1 LMAQLISSLAMV
13 TGWSFQNFQPGWMM
27 LLIVEVP
34 VLLLILAAIF
44 GRPRKPKVT
53 IVFVGTLLVLFT
65 GFVATTWLLGTIVSV
80 FFP

>member
-1 LMAQLISSLAMV
+1 MAQLISSLAMV
-13 TGWSFQNFQPGWMM
+13 TGWNFQNFQPGWMM
-27 LLIVEVP
+27 LLIVEIP
-34 VLLLILAAIF
+34 VLLLILAAVF

-53 IVFVGTLLVLFT
+53 IVFLGTLLVLFT

>member
-1 LMAQLISSLAMV
+1 LIAQLISALSML
-13 TGWSFQNFQPGWMM
+13 TGVSSFQPGWMM

-44 GRPRKPKVT
+44 GKPRRPKVT
-53 IVFVGTLLVLFT
+53 IVFLGTLLVMFT
-65 GFVATTWLLGTIVSV
+65 GFVAATWILGSIVSV